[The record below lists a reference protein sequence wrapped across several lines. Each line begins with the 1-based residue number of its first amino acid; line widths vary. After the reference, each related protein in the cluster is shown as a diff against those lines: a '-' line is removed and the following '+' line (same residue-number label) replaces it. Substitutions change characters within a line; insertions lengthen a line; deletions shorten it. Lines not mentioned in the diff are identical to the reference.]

1 MSTMRVYKA
10 TLPSVNY
17 IFRNGKP
24 AIFVNGKFC
33 TDIPS
38 EITELDE
45 EVAAKHPIIFIDSD
59 EREIDSAAV
68 DPIAA
73 LREKIIAEYKATMA
87 AATSMDN
94 DRGTAEAPKLKP
106 ASTSDIMEAAAGG
119 SGVAGA
125 VATRLMNLQT
135 K

>member
-45 EVAAKHPIIFIDSD
+45 EIAAKHPIIFIDSA

-68 DPIAA
+68 DPISA

-87 AATSMDN
+87 AATSLDN
-94 DRGTAEAPKLKP
+94 DRGTAAPQQLKP
-106 ASTSDIMEAAAGG
+106 ASTLDVVEAAAGG
-119 SGVAGA
+119 PGTGLAARILKAHS
-125 VATRLMNLQT
+125 TPT
-135 K
+135 